1 MHEGDDVGVADVL
14 KIGASIIFAKRNGKK
29 PMTHPEDFDLSN
41 EADPCPVVDSAF
53 CQFYS
58 H

>member
-1 MHEGDDVGVADVL
+1 MHEGHDVGVADVL
-14 KIGASIIFAKRNGKK
+14 KIEVSVFAKRDGKE

-41 EADPCPVVDSAF
+41 EADPCPVVDSAV
-53 CQFYS
+53 CQFDS

>member
-1 MHEGDDVGVADVL
+1 MHEGHDVGVADVL
-14 KIGASIIFAKRNGKK
+14 KIEVSVFAKRDGKE

-53 CQFYS
+53 FQFDS